1 MKKIKPPSRHVISF
15 KSYFTDR
22 LLSGK
27 KTTTIRRERKRP
39 IKVGDTVSIVTG
51 MRTKNYKKLFEARVI
66 ATPTIAIHPDEV
78 LLCALTPEGMTG
90 KILKT
95 EKELRELAVIDG
107 FLDFDQM
114 LNFFDEHYGL
124 PFEGVLIEWVRL

>member
-1 MKKIKPPSRHVISF
+1 MNNTKPPSRHVIGF

-27 KTTTIRRERKRP
+27 KTTTIRPERKRP

-51 MRTKNYKKLFEARVI
+51 LRTKNYKKLFEARVI
-66 ATPTIAIHPDEV
+66 ATPAIAIHPDEV
-78 LLCALTPEGMTG
+78 FLCALTPEGMTA
-90 KILKT
+90 KILKS

-107 FLDFDQM
+107 FIDFDQM
-114 LNFFDEHYGL
+114 LNFFDKHYGL